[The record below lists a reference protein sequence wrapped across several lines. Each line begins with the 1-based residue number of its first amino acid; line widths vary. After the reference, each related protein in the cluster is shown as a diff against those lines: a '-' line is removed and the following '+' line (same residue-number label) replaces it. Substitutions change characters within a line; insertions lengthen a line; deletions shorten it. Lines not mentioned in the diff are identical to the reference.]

1 MKPKT
6 LRCAIAA
13 AMFFAG
19 AASAGQIVIYK
30 QPNFTGDSRT
40 FNNDDLNLI
49 DNGIN
54 DQASS
59 IVVKSG
65 RWQFC
70 SQPNFQ
76 GDCQVLEPGQYAT
89 LPQALNH
96 RIESFREVT
105 PPVASNDNKRYD
117 DDRRGDGRY
126 ADGRYADDRRD
137 GRYADNR
144 DGRYADSRGGDYRYG
159 ERGARRWNPASIE
172 LFSSQAFRG
181 RNLLVERDAAE
192 VDLYD
197 VSSVIVHDGTWEV
210 CTGPS
215 FEGYCRTLEPGRYP
229 TLGRMDNRVVSV
241 RRVG

>member
-1 MKPKT
+1 MKTNT
-6 LRCAIAA
+6 LRCAIAS
-13 AMFFAG
+13 AMLFAG
-19 AASAGQIVIYK
+19 AASAGQVVIYK
-30 QPNFTGDSRT
+30 QPNFGGESRT
-40 FNNDDLNLI
+40 FSNEDLNLV
-49 DNGIN
+49 DNNIN

-70 SQPNFQ
+70 SQPNFK

-89 LPQALNH
+89 LPQSLNH
-96 RIESFREVT
+96 RIESFRELS
-105 PPVASNDNKRYD
+105 PVAANDDKRYGD
-117 DDRRGDGRY
+117 VRRGDGGDARY
-126 ADGRYADDRRD
+126 ADERRD

-144 DGRYADSRGGDYRYG
+144 YND
-159 ERGARRWNPASIE
+159 GARGRRDRGSIE

-192 VDLYD
+192 LDMYD
-197 VSSVIVHDGTWEV
+197 VSSVIVHDGVWEV
-210 CTGPS
+210 CSGS
-215 FEGYCRTLEPGRYP
+215 RFEGPCRTLEPGRYP

>member
-1 MKPKT
+1 MKPQT
-6 LRCAIAA
+6 LRYAIAA
-13 AMFFAG
+13 AMLFAG

-30 QPNFTGDSRT
+30 QPNFAGDSRT
-40 FNNDDLNLI
+40 FNNDDLNLV

-54 DQASS
+54 DQVSS

-105 PPVASNDNKRYD
+105 PPVASNDNNRYG

-126 ADGRYADDRRD
+126 AD

-159 ERGARRWNPASIE
+159 ERGARRWYPGSIE

>member
-1 MKPKT
+1 MKPNI
-6 LRCAIAA
+6 LRGAVAA
-13 AMFFAG
+13 ALLFAG
-19 AASAGQIVIYK
+19 AASAGQVVIYK
-30 QPNFTGDSRT
+30 QPNFAGDFRT
-40 FNNDDLNLI
+40 FNGEDTNLI
-49 DNGIN
+49 DNGIT

-65 RWQFC
+65 SWQFC

-89 LPQALNH
+89 LPQVLNH
-96 RIESFREVT
+96 RIESFRELT
-105 PPVASNDNKRYD
+105 RVAGYEDKRL
-117 DDRRGDGRY
+117 G
-126 ADGRYADDRRD
+126 DDRRD

-144 DGRYADSRGGDYRYG
+144 DGRYADSRWADNRYADNRGG
-159 ERGARRWNPASIE
+159 RRWNPGAIE
-172 LFSSQAFRG
+172 LFSSQAYRG

-192 VDLYD
+192 LDLYD

>member
-1 MKPKT
+1 MKPNT
-6 LRCAIAA
+6 LRAAIAA
-13 AMFFAG
+13 ALLFAG
-19 AASAGQIVIYK
+19 AASAGQVTIYK
-30 QPNFTGDSRT
+30 QPNFTGESRT
-40 FNNDDLNLI
+40 FNGEDLNLA

-59 IVVKSG
+59 IIVKSG

-70 SQPNFQ
+70 SQPNFK

-89 LPQALNH
+89 LPQVLNH
-96 RIESFREVT
+96 RIESFREVA
-105 PPVASNDNKRYD
+105 PVVANDDKRYGD
-117 DDRRGDGRY
+117 ARRGDGRDSRGDDRR
-126 ADGRYADDRRD
+126 DGRYADDRRD

-144 DGRYADSRGGDYRYG
+144 YNDGPRGRRW
-159 ERGARRWNPASIE
+159 ERGSIE

-192 VDLYD
+192 IDMYD

-210 CTGPS
+210 CAGS
-215 FEGYCRTLEPGRYP
+215 RFEGPCRTLEPGRYP